1 VGGGFGES
9 GVVGCSAGSMRP
21 ITDWGELCGRLGVLG
36 ESGVV
41 GRPSGSLPPTTEL
54 GMGWVVEMVVFFAGW
69 GRVGGGE
76 DVV

>member
-1 VGGGFGES
+1 MRAVGG
-9 GVVGCSAGSMRP
+9 V
-21 ITDWGELCGRLGVLG
+21 G